1 MASSKI
7 KLLCKVFLST
17 PMGSF
22 LWYEAWH
29 ELSVKMI
36 VGPEDP
42 AAWGTHATDLRIS
55 NITCTSADLFLF
67 ICTLGPASSCS
78 SISFEFW
85 CFLFEYTTSQ
95 LLSQAVKKGLSSPLY

>member
-1 MASSKI
+1 MAFGII

-17 PMGSF
+17 LMGSF
-22 LWYEAWH
+22 PCYEAWH
-29 ELSVKMI
+29 KLSVKMI

-55 NITCTSADLFLF
+55 NITCTSTDLFLF
-67 ICTLGPASSCS
+67 IYTLGPASSCS

-85 CFLFEYTTSQ
+85 YFLFEYTTSQ
-95 LLSQAVKKGLSSPLY
+95 LLPQAVKKGLSSPLY